1 MTAARAE
8 ARFQLGSWRGE
19 DLDVLVKLPVRV
31 AGLVDEAKIVRA
43 IAIALEQLHD
53 GRLNTRAGHPLGAEP
68 HRVADAI
75 AP

>member
-43 IAIALEQLHD
+43 IALEQLHD
-53 GRLNTRAGHPLGAEP
+53 GSLNTRAGHPLGAEP
-68 HRVADAI
+68 HRVAGAI
-75 AP
+75 AA